1 MSGYYGVFGI
11 SGPLGI
17 ERWVFVGFGPKRTS
31 GVKIIKIGLG
41 GGTGPYSKA
50 WSSLMDGLLKDICTE
65 GERGSVNWLILW
77 MNSTDRLRE
86 MWMRGVLKVLAD
98 VF

>member
-1 MSGYYGVFGI
+1 MHLKNWRKYRATTVCLGAF

-17 ERWVFVGFGPKRTS
+17 ERCVFVGFGPKRTS

-50 WSSLMDGLLKDICTE
+50 WSSLMDGLLKDIRTE
-65 GERGSVNWLILW
+65 GERGVS
-77 MNSTDRLRE
+77 E
-86 MWMRGVLKVLAD
+86 LAD
-98 VF
+98 FVDEQYW